1 MTQIKSNIILPALA
15 YAVSVISFCF
25 GVCFPLLSTGYKVF
39 GHGVFMQDV
48 NLLDSVV
55 LFFESGDWFIAAII
69 LLFTIVFPLLKYVEM
84 GFRIFGK
91 RQVASDSK
99 WTKYAGSLD
108 KWNMIDVFLVA
119 LLLLNFKMDYSII
132 KMELSLG
139 ATFVAIAVIMRIV
152 TIIMIDRIKK

>member
-1 MTQIKSNIILPALA
+1 M
-15 YAVSVISFCF
+15 
-25 GVCFPLLSTGYKVF
+25 LSTGYKVF

-91 RQVASDSK
+91 RKVASDSK
-99 WTKYAGSLD
+99 WTKYVGSLD